1 MDPRGESVVLG
12 GESTDVL
19 RRQPDGRWL
28 IAIDDPWGA
37 RVLGPA

>member
-1 MDPRGESVVLG
+1 MS

-28 IAIDDPWGA
+28 IALDNPWG
-37 RVLGPA
+37 VQILSSP